1 MKKFLNNVKL
11 KYPEMMEYIEENM
24 KKVCKSEK
32 ISMEGVFYFV
42 PLFFEILGW

>member
-32 ISMEGVFYFV
+32 DFYGGGI
-42 PLFFEILGW
+42 LFCSFIF